1 MWERAPRMGLWGGGG
16 EGGEKEGGITLEGLF
31 HSPWTEVLLKL
42 ILRHNR
48 YFRCVF
54 LKKITISSSLPS
66 SSSREEEEGREEEM
80 VIFFKNTHRKY
91 LLCLRMSF
99 KRTSV
104 QGEWKRPSSVIPP
117 SFSPP
122 SPPPPHSPIRGAL
135 SHMCVLP
142 ALRTHKAP
150 LFLVLL
156 SRCFCESRCR

>member
-1 MWERAPRMGLWGGGG
+1 MLSWLNWTEFFLAERASLRDDWFVTLNSGRNGPLTWNCMLFKWVDCVVCGLYLN
-16 EGGEKEGGITLEGLF
+16 KAI
-31 HSPWTEVLLKL
+31 V
-42 ILRHNR
+42 
-48 YFRCVF
+48 
-54 LKKITISSSLPS
+54 KKQERKR
-66 SSSREEEEGREEEM
+66 REERKKWL
-80 VIFFKNTHRKY
+80 FFSKTHICFFI

-104 QGEWKRPSSVIPP
+104 KGEWKRPSSVIPP